1 MAQKGVRS
9 RKTMRKNLLF
19 ALFGA
24 ALLFVSC
31 ESKPQVGIQLYS
43 VHQDSG
49 DIASTLERLSQ
60 IGYTT
65 VETLN
70 GGGDPKCYGL
80 TAEEF
85 KALCDKSSLT
95 ISSTHAAIQLDP
107 TAEAAT
113 MDKWRAL
120 FASLRTMGAS
130 YCVMPG
136 YSFGGTL
143 EEVKASCDYCNR
155 VGALAKE
162 YGLMLGYHN
171 HAGDFV
177 EVEGELL
184 LDYVLAHTDE
194 DKMFLQLDVHN
205 MGGRDP
211 MYYLTQ
217 YPDRVKL
224 LHLKDDR
231 ELGRSGKIDF
241 GKIMKQY
248 RTNGYNEIYVEYELP
263 FRIGDDEAE
272 NERNLQEL
280 WAGLKECYDFVV
292 EQGYAY

>member
-1 MAQKGVRS
+1 
-9 RKTMRKNLLF
+9 MRKNILF
-19 ALFGA
+19 ALLGA
-24 ALLFVSC
+24 VIMLASC
-31 ESKPQVGIQLYS
+31 ATKQQVGIQLYS
-43 VHQDSG
+43 VHQDSK
-49 DIASTLERLSQ
+49 DIATTLQRLAD

-70 GGGDPKCYGL
+70 GGGDPKCFGL
-80 TAEEF
+80 SAEEF
-85 KALCDKSSLT
+85 KSLCDKVNLT

-107 TAEAAT
+107 ADYQGT
-113 MDKWRAL
+113 MAKWRAL
-120 FASLRTMGAS
+120 FSSLRTMGAE

-136 YSFGGTL
+136 YSFGQTL
-143 EEVKASCDYCNR
+143 AEVKASCDYCNE

-162 YGLMLGYHN
+162 YGLELGYHN

-184 LDYVLAHTDE
+184 LDYVLRNTDP

-205 MGGRDP
+205 MGGHDP
-211 MYYLTQ
+211 MHYLTT
-217 YPDRVKL
+217 YPERVEL

-241 GKIMKQY
+241 ERIMKQY
-248 RTNGYNEIYVEYELP
+248 YANGHDKFYVEYELP

-280 WAGLKECYDFVV
+280 WAGLKECFDFLATNN
-292 EQGYAY
+292 YWK

>member
-1 MAQKGVRS
+1 
-9 RKTMRKNLLF
+9 MRKNLLF
-19 ALFGA
+19 VFACV
-24 ALLFVSC
+24 LLMCVAC

-43 VHQDSG
+43 VHQDSK
-49 DIASTLERLSQ
+49 DIATTLQRLSE

-70 GGGDPKCYGL
+70 NGGNPKCFDL
-80 TAEEF
+80 TAQEF
-85 KALCDKSSLT
+85 KNLCDNVSLT
-95 ISSTHAAIQLDP
+95 ITSTHAAIQNDA

-120 FASLRTMGAS
+120 FESLREMGAK

-136 YSFGGTL
+136 YSFGQTL
-143 EEVKASCDYCNR
+143 EEVKASCEYCNK

-171 HAGDFV
+171 HAGDFI

-184 LDYVLAHTDE
+184 LDYVLANTDE

-205 MGGRDP
+205 MGGHDP
-211 MYYLTQ
+211 MHYLTQ

-241 GKIMKQY
+241 EKIMKQY
-248 RTNGYNEIYVEYELP
+248 YANGYDEFYIEYELP

-272 NERNLQEL
+272 NERNLREL
-280 WAGLKECYDFVV
+280 WAGLQECYDFVV
-292 EQGYAY
+292 EQKLAK

>member
-107 TAEAAT
+107 TAQAAT

-136 YSFGGTL
+136 YSFGQTL
-143 EEVKASCDYCNR
+143 DEVKASCDYCNR

-205 MGGRDP
+205 MGGHDP

-241 GKIMKQY
+241 EKIMKQY
-248 RTNGYNEIYVEYELP
+248 RANG
-263 FRIGDDEAE
+263 
-272 NERNLQEL
+272 
-280 WAGLKECYDFVV
+280 
-292 EQGYAY
+292 

>member
-1 MAQKGVRS
+1 
-9 RKTMRKNLLF
+9 MRKNLLF

-24 ALLFVSC
+24 VMLLAAC
-31 ESKPQVGIQLYS
+31 APKQQVGIQLYS
-43 VHQDSG
+43 VHQDSK
-49 DIASTLERLSQ
+49 DIAATLQRLSQ

-70 GGGDPKCYGL
+70 GGGDPKCFGL
-80 TAEEF
+80 SAEEF
-85 KALCDKSSLT
+85 KALCDNVSLT
-95 ISSTHAAIQLDP
+95 ITSTHAAIQNDP
-107 TAEAAT
+107 SNEAAT

-120 FASLRTMGAS
+120 FESLRTMGAK

-136 YSFGGTL
+136 YSFGTTL

-177 EVEGELL
+177 QVEGELL
-184 LDYVLAHTDE
+184 LDYVLAHTDA

-205 MGGRDP
+205 MGGHDP
-211 MYYLTQ
+211 MHYLTT

-241 GKIMKQY
+241 EKLVKQY
-248 RTNGYNEIYVEYELP
+248 YANGYDEFYVEYELP
-263 FRIGDDEAE
+263 FRIGEDQAE

-280 WAGLKECYDFVV
+280 WTGLKECYDFLATNK
-292 EQGYAY
+292 YWK

>member
-1 MAQKGVRS
+1 
-9 RKTMRKNLLF
+9 
-19 ALFGA
+19 
-24 ALLFVSC
+24 
-31 ESKPQVGIQLYS
+31 
-43 VHQDSG
+43 
-49 DIASTLERLSQ
+49 ASTLERLSQ

-95 ISSTHAAIQLDP
+95 ITSTHAAIQLDP

-120 FASLRTMGAS
+120 FASLREMGAT

-136 YSFGGTL
+136 YSFGQTL
-143 EEVKASCDYCNR
+143 EEVKASCDYCNE

-162 YGLMLGYHN
+162 YGLMLGYRN

-205 MGGRDP
+205 MGGHDP
-211 MYYLTQ
+211 MHYLTQ

-248 RTNGYNEIYVEYELP
+248 RANGYNEIYVEYELP

-272 NERNLQEL
+272 NERNLKEL
-280 WAGLKECYDFVV
+280 WTGLKACYDFVV